1 MITFQQ
7 LFPATK
13 VSLVLFYT
21 CLPIL
26 AYIFISALL
35 HAYGN
40 FPAFAKWEQTKT
52 HKTLCLSLL
61 FLIIP
66 TLLVMVVLLF
76 IDPALADYHP
86 F

>member
-1 MITFQQ
+1 
-7 LFPATK
+7 
-13 VSLVLFYT
+13 
-21 CLPIL
+21 
-26 AYIFISALL
+26 L